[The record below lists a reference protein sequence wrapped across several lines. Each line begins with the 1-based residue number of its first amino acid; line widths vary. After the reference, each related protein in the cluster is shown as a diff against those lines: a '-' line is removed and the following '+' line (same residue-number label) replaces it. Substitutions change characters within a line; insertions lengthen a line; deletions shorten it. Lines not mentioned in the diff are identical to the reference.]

1 MKGQVLAFGLLAVT
15 SLTSFALPTRADE
28 ANVQT
33 SGQEIVITGD
43 GNTARQSSN
52 QSNRTN
58 RRGNRD
64 DAGVAQDCSQLTDIQ
79 GNDNTTSQ
87 GCRQRNSSSS
97 RRNR

>member
-1 MKGQVLAFGLLAVT
+1 MKTQILAFGLLALT

-28 ANVQT
+28 AGV
-33 SGQEIVITGD
+33 QEIVITGD
-43 GNTARQSSN
+43 GNTANQSSN

-64 DAGVAQDCSQLTDIQ
+64 DAGVAQDCKQLADIQ
-79 GNDNTTSQ
+79 GNDNVTNQDCTQSN
-87 GCRQRNSSSS
+87 RSTS

>member
-1 MKGQVLAFGLLAVT
+1 MKNQVLVFGLLAFT

-43 GNTARQSSN
+43 GNTVRQSSN
-52 QSNRTN
+52 QSNRTS
-58 RRGNRD
+58 RRGKGDN
-64 DAGVAQDCSQLTDIQ
+64 AGVAQDCQQLADIQ
-79 GNDNTTSQ
+79 GNDNTASQ

>member
-1 MKGQVLAFGLLAVT
+1 MKTQILAFGLLALT

-28 ANVQT
+28 AGVQT
-33 SGQEIVITGD
+33 SDQEIVITGD
-43 GNTARQSSN
+43 GNTANQSSN

-64 DAGVAQDCSQLTDIQ
+64 DAGVAQDCKQLADIQ
-79 GNDNTTSQ
+79 GNDNVTNQDCTQSN
-87 GCRQRNSSSS
+87 RSTS